1 MRSLFMQ
8 EFFAYI
14 CMLVRFKIT
23 QPESF
28 TTMCLEGQQL
38 TELSLMLRNSNN
50 KSLIHL
56 LDAFLK
62 TT

>member
-23 QPESF
+23 QPEIF
-28 TTMCLEGQQL
+28 TTMCLEEQPGQSQL

-50 KSLIHL
+50 
-56 LDAFLK
+56 
-62 TT
+62 